1 MNKIKKAC
9 LSLKEELYNDPLV
22 KQYFYLKN
30 LLENDEDIARLRKEI
45 SKAKK
50 NKNDVLYNKLMDEYN
65 SNPLVKNYYNV
76 ENELYS
82 LLKQIKDSLDA

>member
-30 LLENDEDIARLRKEI
+30 LFENDEDIARLRKEI

>member
-1 MNKIKKAC
+1 MNKLKKAC

>member
-1 MNKIKKAC
+1 
-9 LSLKEELYNDPLV
+9 
-22 KQYFYLKN
+22 
-30 LLENDEDIARLRKEI
+30 
-45 SKAKK
+45 
-50 NKNDVLYNKLMDEYN
+50 MDEYN